1 MILDPQFAAQIYSSA
16 EPDCW
21 NKDWKQ
27 VPRFGGGMAI
37 ELEVGEFLN
46 ALVRMAKPGIVV
58 ETGTHK
64 GFSTLMIAQ
73 ALKANGKGHLYTADL
88 VDHGVLKECR
98 QFGVESFVTFTKGD
112 SAVAISKLSPR
123 VKNIDFLWLDADH
136 SVEAVT
142 KELNAALPML
152 RKGTLVAFHDI
163 ITDPRE
169 AQAVLAIRNR
179 FPAWEYINFIT
190 ARGFALMR
198 VQ

>member
-1 MILDPQFAAQIYSSA
+1 MILDQRLSQEIYGSA
-16 EPDCW
+16 SPDCW
-21 NKDWKQ
+21 NKEWRQ
-27 VPRFGGGMAI
+27 VGRFGGGMAI

-46 ALVRMAKPGIVV
+46 SLVRMTKPAVVV

-64 GFSTLMIAQ
+64 GFSTLMISQ
-73 ALKANGKGHLYTADL
+73 ALKANGKGHLYTFDL
-88 VDHGVLKECR
+88 TDYGVMKECE
-98 QFGVESFVTFTKGD
+98 QFGVASLVTFAKGD
-112 SAVAISKLSPR
+112 SAAGISKLSPT

-136 SVEAVT
+136 STEAVI

-169 AQAVLAIRNR
+169 AKAIAEIRAR
-179 FPAWEYINFIT
+179 FPAWEYLNFIT

>member
-1 MILDPQFAAQIYSSA
+1 MILDPKLSHEIYSSA
-16 EPDCW
+16 TPDCW
-21 NKDWKQ
+21 NKEWRQ
-27 VPRFGGGMAI
+27 VGRFGGGMAI

-46 ALVRMAKPGIVV
+46 ALVRMTKPAIVV

-88 VDHGVLKECR
+88 TDHGVMKECE
-98 QFGVESFVTFTKGD
+98 QFGVGSLVTFSKGD
-112 SAVAISKLSPR
+112 SCIMISKLAPR

-136 SVEAVT
+136 STEAVL
-142 KELNAALPML
+142 KELNAAIPLL
-152 RKGTLVAFHDI
+152 KRGALVAFHDI

-169 AQAVLAIRNR
+169 AKAVLEIRKR
-179 FPAWEYINFIT
+179 FPSWEYINFIT

>member
-1 MILDPQFAAQIYSSA
+1 MILDSKLSHEIYSSA
-16 EPDCW
+16 TPDCW
-21 NKDWKQ
+21 NKEWRQ
-27 VPRFGGGMAI
+27 VGRFGGGMAI

-46 ALVRMAKPGIVV
+46 ALVRMTKPAIVV

-64 GFSTLMIAQ
+64 GFSTLMVAQ
-73 ALKANGKGHLYTADL
+73 ALKANGKGHLYTFDL
-88 VDHGVLKECR
+88 TDYGVLKECE
-98 QFGVESFVTFTKGD
+98 QFGVGSFVTFTKGD
-112 SAVAISKLSPR
+112 SAVGISKLSPR

-136 SVEAVT
+136 STEAVI

-163 ITDPRE
+163 ITDVRE
-169 AQAVLAIRNR
+169 AKAVLEIRKR

>member
-1 MILDPQFAAQIYSSA
+1 MILDEKLAREIYGSA
-16 EPDCW
+16 TPDCW
-21 NKDWKQ
+21 NKEWKQ
-27 VPRFGGGMAI
+27 VARFGGGMAI

-46 ALVRMAKPGIVV
+46 ALVRMTKPAVVV

-73 ALKANGKGHLYTADL
+73 ALKANGKGHLYTFDL
-88 VDHGVLKECR
+88 MDHGVMKECEK
-98 QFGVESFVTFTKGD
+98 FGVAQIVFFSKED
-112 SAVAISKLSPR
+112 SAAGISKLSPR

-136 SVEAVT
+136 STEAVI

-152 RKGTLVAFHDI
+152 RNGSLVAFHDI

-169 AQAVLAIRNR
+169 AKAVAEIRKR
-179 FPAWEYINFIT
+179 FPAWEYLNFIT

>member
-1 MILDPQFAAQIYSSA
+1 MLSNEKLFLEIYSTA
-16 EPDCW
+16 TPDCW
-21 NKDWKQ
+21 NKDWQ
-27 VPRFGGGMAI
+27 QTPRFGGGMAVEI
-37 ELEVGEFLN
+37 EVGEFLN
-46 ALVRMAKPGIVV
+46 SIVRMTKPEVVV

-73 ALKANGKGHLYTADL
+73 ALKENGKGHLYTFDL
-88 VDHGVLKECR
+88 KDYGVLKECE
-98 QFGVESFVTFTKGD
+98 QFGMLPLVTFTKGD
-112 SAVAISKLSPR
+112 SAAGISSLSPR

-136 SVEAVT
+136 STEAVI

-152 RKGTLVAFHDI
+152 RRGTLVAFHDI

-169 AQAVLAIRNR
+169 AKAVMEIRRR

>member
-1 MILDPQFAAQIYSSA
+1 MILDPKLANEIYSTA

-46 ALVRMAKPGIVV
+46 ALVRMTKPAIVV

-73 ALKANGKGHLYTADL
+73 ALKANGKGHLYTFDL
-88 VDHGVLKECR
+88 KDYGVLKECA
-98 QFGVESFVTFTKGD
+98 QFGVGSFVSFAKGD
-112 SAVAISKLSPR
+112 SAMGISKLAPR

-136 SVEAVT
+136 STEAVIG
-142 KELNAALPML
+142 ELNAALPML
-152 RKGTLVAFHDI
+152 RNGTLVAFHDI
-163 ITDPRE
+163 ITDHRE
-169 AQAVLAIRNR
+169 AKAVLEIRQR
-179 FPAWEYINFIT
+179 FPSWEYLNFIT

>member
-1 MILDPQFAAQIYSSA
+1 MILDANLSQQIYGSLQ
-16 EPDCW
+16 PDCW
-21 NKDWKQ
+21 NKEWRQ
-27 VPRFGGGMAI
+27 VERFGGGMAI

-46 ALVRMAKPGIVV
+46 ALVRMTKPEVVV

-64 GFSTLMIAQ
+64 GFSTLMIAS
-73 ALKANGKGHLYTADL
+73 AIKANGKGHLYTVDMI
-88 VDHGVLKECR
+88 DHGVLKECER
-98 QFGVESFVTFTKGD
+98 YGVAPFVTFTKSD
-112 SAVAISKLSPR
+112 SSAMISKLAPR

-136 SVEAVT
+136 STEAVI
-142 KELNAALPML
+142 KELNAALPLL

-169 AQAVLAIRNR
+169 AKAVVEIRKR

>member
-1 MILDPQFAAQIYSSA
+1 MILDEKLAREIYGSA
-16 EPDCW
+16 TPDCW
-21 NKDWKQ
+21 NKEWKQ
-27 VPRFGGGMAI
+27 VGRFGGGMAI

-46 ALVRMAKPGIVV
+46 ALVRMTKPAVVV

-88 VDHGVLKECR
+88 EDHGVAKECE
-98 QFGVESFVTFTKGD
+98 QFGVASFVTFTKGD
-112 SAVAISKLSPR
+112 SAAVISKLSPA

-136 SVEAVT
+136 SMEAVI

-152 RKGTLVAFHDI
+152 RKGTLVAFHDV

-169 AQAVLAIRNR
+169 AKAIEEIRKR
-179 FPAWEYINFIT
+179 FPTWEYLNFIT

-198 VQ
+198 VH

>member
-1 MILDPQFAAQIYSSA
+1 MILDPKLSQEIYGSA
-16 EPDCW
+16 VPDCW
-21 NKDWKQ
+21 NKEWRQ
-27 VPRFGGGMAI
+27 VERFGGGWAV

-46 ALVRMAKPGIVV
+46 ALVRMTKPAIVV

-73 ALKANGKGHLYTADL
+73 ALKANGKGYLYTVDL
-88 VDHGVLKECR
+88 VDHGVIKECR
-98 QFGVESFVTFTKGD
+98 QFGVESFVTFMKGD
-112 SAVAISKLSPR
+112 SAAAISTLSPR

-136 SVEAVT
+136 STESVL

-152 RKGTLVAFHDI
+152 RQGTLVAFHDI

-169 AQAVLAIRNR
+169 AKAVLSIRKR
-179 FPAWEYINFIT
+179 FPAWEYMNFIT